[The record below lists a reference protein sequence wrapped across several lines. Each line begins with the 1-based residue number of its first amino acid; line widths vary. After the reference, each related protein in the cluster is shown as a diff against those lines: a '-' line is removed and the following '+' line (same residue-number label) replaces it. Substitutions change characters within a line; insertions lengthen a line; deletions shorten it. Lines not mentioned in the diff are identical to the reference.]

1 MTENW
6 AKAFKSKLLLS
17 AIGWVSLTLGI
28 IGIFLPL
35 LPTTPLVLLAAW
47 CFSRSSDQ
55 FHDWL
60 INHKHLG
67 NIIKTWQ
74 SENGIPP
81 KACHKAIAMTW
92 LGISLSLFI
101 IAKVWAVVLLCSIGL
116 IVSLYLLRMREPQTE

>member
-92 LGISLSLFI
+92 LGILFSLFI